1 MINRSQLGRTTDM
14 GLAIVKQKSLKD
26 KQGKDVK
33 TKKGKSVLTKETE
46 IVNNKSLMKNLG
58 LDKQGKKSGPKGG
71 RQALKPGGKVGLKK
85 VDKSKNPGLAKLP
98 MKVRNNMGY
107 AKKGGLAM
115 KKNGKK
121 LKGNQ
126 NKLDANK
133 DGKISK
139 ADFVLLKKK
148 KKKKTKSA

>member
-46 IVNNKSLMKNLG
+46 IVNNKSLIKNLG
-58 LDKQGKKSGPKGG
+58 LSKRRAKNEAKNLLAGKRQGPKGG

-85 VDKSKNPGLAKLP
+85 VDKKKNPGLAKLP

-115 KKNGKK
+115 KKG
-121 LKGNQ
+121 GR
-126 NKLDANK
+126 AR
-133 DGKISK
+133 
-139 ADFVLLKKK
+139 
-148 KKKKTKSA
+148 

>member
-14 GLAIVKQKSLKD
+14 GLAIIKQKSLKD

-46 IVNNKSLMKNLG
+46 IVNKKSLTKNLG
-58 LDKQGKKSGPKGG
+58 LDKLGKRQGPKGG

-85 VDKSKNPGLAKLP
+85 VDKTKNPGLAKLP

-115 KKNGKK
+115 KKG
-121 LKGNQ
+121 GR
-126 NKLDANK
+126 AR
-133 DGKISK
+133 
-139 ADFVLLKKK
+139 
-148 KKKKTKSA
+148 